1 MIAKDIVEKMEI
13 LATQSIYDNLTTL
26 FELYE
31 IISVREFSFYELMKD
46 VRKIKEFEYN
56 EIALYRRFDVDE
68 LEWCYEKLELPK
80 DKPDLGEVFTTVGL
94 FTVPIYLNFNDK
106 RFGGFHWNGRR
117 WLKEGEV

>member
-46 VRKIKEFEYN
+46 VRKIKEFEYDK
-56 EIALYRRFDVDE
+56 IALYKRFDVDE

-94 FTVPIYLNFNDK
+94 FTVPIYLNFNDS

>member
-26 FELYE
+26 FELYK

-46 VRKIKEFEYN
+46 VRNIKELEYN
-56 EIALYRRFDVDE
+56 KIALYKRFDVDV

-80 DKPDLGEVFTTVGL
+80 DKPDLEEVFTTVGL
-94 FTVPIYLNFNDK
+94 FTVPIYLNFNDL
-106 RFGGFHWNGRR
+106 RFGDFHWNGHR

>member
-26 FELYE
+26 FELYK
-31 IISVREFSFYELMKD
+31 IISVQEFSFCELMKD
-46 VRKIKEFEYN
+46 VRKIKEFEYDK
-56 EIALYRRFDVDE
+56 IALYKRFDVDE
-68 LEWCYEKLELPK
+68 LEWCYEKLELSK

-94 FTVPIYLNFNDK
+94 FTVPIYLNFNDS
-106 RFGGFHWNGRR
+106 RFGDFHWNGRR